1 MTIEQGLALAR
12 VLGLI
17 DLGEARTYL
26 DEEGQIEAILVMTD
40 VQESEVATSPGF
52 PNLYGE
58 GEYLT
63 FSDLEWQT
71 KSKREETIV

>member
-1 MTIEQGLALAR
+1 MTIEQVLALAR

-40 VQESEVATSPGF
+40 VQESDVATSLGF
-52 PNLYGE
+52 PNLYEE
-58 GEYLT
+58 GRKPIPERGILPLPT
-63 FSDLEWQT
+63 QSG
-71 KSKREETIV
+71 